1 VLRGIIS
8 LRLLMRSDGGGRI
21 PACEILVSTPRVK
34 ELLREGNTGQLPEAL
49 QDGAMFG
56 MQTFTQ
62 ALYQRYRQ
70 GEVTLE
76 EALKYA
82 DSPEE
87 LQLAIREIR
96 RTRDVQ

>member
-1 VLRGIIS
+1 
-8 LRLLMRSDGGGRI
+8 M
-21 PACEILVSTPRVK
+21 TPTVR
-34 ELLREGNTGQLPEAL
+34 ELIREGQSQQLPAAIH
-49 QDGAMFG
+49 DGAMYG

-70 GEVTLE
+70 SEVELE
-76 EALKYA
+76 EALRYA

-96 RTRDVQ
+96 STRDAQS